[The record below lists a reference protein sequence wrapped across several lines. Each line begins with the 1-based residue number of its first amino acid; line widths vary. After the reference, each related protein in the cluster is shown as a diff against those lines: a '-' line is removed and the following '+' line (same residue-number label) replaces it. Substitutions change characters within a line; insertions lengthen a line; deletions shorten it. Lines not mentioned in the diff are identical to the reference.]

1 MDALMDEGEFAAIA
15 VLTAQLPHESR
26 TIRRMHP
33 ELAWDEGDY
42 ILAIIADQLANIA
55 YGLGGGKGKKPKP
68 IPRPKAPKKKKE
80 KLSLSVGRD
89 RVKSLLFASR
99 APVPARAGEEGK
111 GVADG

>member
-1 MDALMDEGEFAAIA
+1 MDKGEFAAIA

-33 ELAWDEGDY
+33 ELAWGEGDY

-68 IPRPKAPKKKKE
+68 IPRPKAPRKKKE